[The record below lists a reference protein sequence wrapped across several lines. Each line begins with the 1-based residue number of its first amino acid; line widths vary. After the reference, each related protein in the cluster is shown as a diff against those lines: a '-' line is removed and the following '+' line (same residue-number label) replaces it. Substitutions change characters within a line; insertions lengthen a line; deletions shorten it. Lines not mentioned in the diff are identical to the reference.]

1 MSPEAHLKK
10 AERIERSLGRLTERD
25 YEMRIDGAMLAAT
38 HYANMAL
45 HVLGLSVSE
54 RDIIHTE
61 FLQVID
67 YKRFRVAARAPRG
80 AGGYRG
86 FARPVRARCA
96 SGWPGRRRTGA
107 ATPQG
112 GAERGETRCA
122 DPVPDRQLRPEACRM
137 TSHDAGAAPRL
148 GRPW

>member
-1 MSPEAHLKK
+1 MSPGAHLKK

-45 HVLGLSVSE
+45 HVLGLTVSE

-67 YKRFRVAARAPRG
+67 YKRLRVAARALLEALEDIEALRAPYVRG
-80 AGGYRG
+80 AH
-86 FARPVRARCA
+86 
-96 SGWPGRRRTGA
+96 
-107 ATPQG
+107 
-112 GAERGETRCA
+112 A
-122 DPVPDRQLRPEACRM
+122 DGQA
-137 TSHDAGAAPRL
+137 AGARALQLLQVVRSEAKRVAPI
-148 GRPW
+148 PFPIVNYVPKPAE

>member
-67 YKRFRVAARAPRG
+67 YKRFRVAARALLEALEDIEALRAPYVRG
-80 AGGYRG
+80 AH
-86 FARPVRARCA
+86 
-96 SGWPGRRRTGA
+96 
-107 ATPQG
+107 
-112 GAERGETRCA
+112 A
-122 DPVPDRQLRPEACRM
+122 DGPA
-137 TSHDAGAAPRL
+137 AGARALQLLKVVRSEAKRVAPI
-148 GRPW
+148 PFPIVNYVPKPAE

>member
-67 YKRFRVAARAPRG
+67 YKRFRVAARALLEALEVSRLCAPRTC
-80 AGGYRG
+80 AARTRM
-86 FARPVRARCA
+86 ARPQAHGRCSSSRWCGARRNA
-96 SGWPGRRRTGA
+96 LRRSRSRSST
-107 ATPQG
+107 
-112 GAERGETRCA
+112 
-122 DPVPDRQLRPEACRM
+122 
-137 TSHDAGAAPRL
+137 TSRSLPND
-148 GRPW
+148 